1 MMEYSVFIL
10 LVCAC
15 LDVSDLLLDF
25 VLKFYNLPKARCI
38 LAADYSTL
46 NV

>member
-25 VLKFYNLPKARCI
+25 LVLSVSYLQA
-38 LAADYSTL
+38 
-46 NV
+46 